1 MIHLSLT
8 LGMIKLNY
16 FNKVLIVK
24 WNNGRDG
31 VNANVQEEDLVYPL
45 TAA

>member
-1 MIHLSLT
+1 MINLSLT
-8 LGMIKLNY
+8 LGIIKFFFDKL
-16 FNKVLIVK
+16 VIVK